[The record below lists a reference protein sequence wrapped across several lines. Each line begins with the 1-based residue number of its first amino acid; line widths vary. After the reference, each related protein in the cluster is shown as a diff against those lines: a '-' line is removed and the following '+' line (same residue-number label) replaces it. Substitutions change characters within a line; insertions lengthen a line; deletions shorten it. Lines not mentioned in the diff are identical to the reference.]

1 MLYYSD
7 EARQSA
13 IDNISELIVK
23 IGTIPGNYLDYTSAR
38 ELTNHLTDLQ
48 RIISKEKTHE

>member
-13 IDNISELIVK
+13 INNISELIAK

-38 ELTNHLTDLQ
+38 DITKHLADLQ
-48 RIISKEKTHE
+48 KIISKE

>member
-13 IDNISELIVK
+13 INNISELIVK

-38 ELTNHLTDLQ
+38 DLTKHLADLQ
-48 RIISKEKTHE
+48 KIISKEKTNE

>member
-13 IDNISELIVK
+13 INNISELIVK

-48 RIISKEKTHE
+48 RIISREKTDE